1 MDRLLLGSGTE
12 LSEGTRKAYGDRVR
26 SLLRELEVGG
36 GDVEEVMLNAE
47 GYAERLE
54 VLRTK
59 SLSTRCNWLATLCS
73 LFKYG
78 ESALE
83 AAHGADRVKRA
94 REAWQESFGRLK
106 GAQEAEYRASGPRTA
121 EQRENYVRMD
131 EIRPRYE
138 AEMCREEKERHKSKM
153 DSQAHVLLSYMA
165 NMTPKRADLGA
176 LRVVRSEAAS
186 QEWEG
191 NYVLLLPPFSKMVIR
206 SHKTSKQHG
215 SLEEALPGAM
225 EEDVEASLRWH
236 PREYLL
242 TGRDGGPLSNHDYV
256 KLLQRTTQRYFEGRR
271 GGVNLLRHAY
281 VSECVDFNRTPYD
294 ALEQVAKQMGHSMK
308 MQSLVYKWTDS
319 NIPAGAASLPSVL
332 VRPPAMNG
340 GGGGDADD
348 QKARRWRCEEEG
360 CCCELSWE
368 EDAARQIHQTWHA
381 ALRGEAGDEDDGV
394 EEAVDDAP
402 GLPEGYKRHEG
413 NCGARHGDGKSCAR
427 PYVCEHAPDV
437 RGDGTKR
444 LVRFK
449 GVEETKFSCCP
460 VEGCGA
466 RSRTE
471 AAMRRHLEAHHAGEL
486 LCKCEDCGQAFR
498 TCGKLLEH
506 VRRTE
511 HFFEMAD
518 PRGYL
523 GDEVRVGSVLR
534 REGIKFCWQRDVWLT
549 PQPGGQHHDA
559 RVDFTLDTP
568 SGGVICLEVDGEAE
582 LRGRPSRP
590 NAHRRCKVQKELD
603 RMREVAA
610 VMGKSGTRP
619 VTFVRYNVDPF
630 TLNKI
635 TKLNPAKEKREARL
649 LEELKK
655 AEAYTRPLSVVYMFY
670 DVYYDEAERRMLPS
684 VMKREGYPDEMK
696 ANCVGVVFNAGV

>member
-1 MDRLLLGSGTE
+1 MLVSTAEAERYHARQQELPEAERHETLEASMHGLLLS
-12 LSEGTRKAYGDRVR
+12 LYVSE
-26 SLLRELEVGG
+26 
-36 GDVEEVMLNAE
+36 
-47 GYAERLE
+47 
-54 VLRTK
+54 
-59 SLSTRCNWLATLCS
+59 ST
-73 LFKYG
+73 G
-78 ESALE
+78 
-83 AAHGADRVKRA
+83 VKP
-94 REAWQESFGRLK
+94 GL
-106 GAQEAEYRASGPRTA
+106 
-121 EQRENYVRMD
+121 
-131 EIRPRYE
+131 
-138 AEMCREEKERHKSKM
+138 
-153 DSQAHVLLSYMA
+153 
-165 NMTPKRADLGA
+165 ADLGA
-176 LRVVRSEAAS
+176 LRVVRGEE
-186 QEWEG
+186 QTWRG
-191 NYVLLLPPFSKMVIR
+191 NYVLLRPAPEESRLCLRKHRMGYARGPVEVPLPSRLV
-206 SHKTSKQHG
+206 TD
-215 SLEEALPGAM
+215 L
-225 EEDVEASLRWH
+225 EASLRQH
-236 PREYLL
+236 VRRYVFVSPASN
-242 TGRDGGPLSNHDYV
+242 GPLDEQEYA
-256 KLLQRTTQRYFEGRR
+256 KLEQSALQRAAPDSGGGAEPMLPLGERR
-271 GGVNLLRHAY
+271 L
-281 VSECVDFNRTPYD
+281 
-294 ALEQVAKQMGHSMK
+294 
-308 MQSLVYKWTDS
+308 
-319 NIPAGAASLPSVL
+319 VL
-332 VRPPAMNG
+332 V
-340 GGGGDADD
+340 
-348 QKARRWRCEEEG
+348 WRCEEAG
-360 CCCELSWE
+360 CCCEL
-368 EDAARQIHQTWHA
+368 AAHELDMRAAHAQYHA
-381 ALRGEAGDEDDGV
+381 ALRGECGEDDDA
-394 EEAVDDAP
+394 EEAAP
-402 GLPEGYKRHEG
+402 GLPAGYLEGIKRPEG
-413 NCGARHGDGKSCAR
+413 CGTQHMDGKSCAR

-444 LVRFK
+444 LVPFK
-449 GVEETKFSCCP
+449 GEVETKFSCCP
-460 VEGCGA
+460 VEGCRA

-471 AAMRRHLEAHHAGEL
+471 AAMRRHLEVHHAGEL

-534 REGIKFCWQRDVWLT
+534 REGVKFCWQKDVWLT
-549 PQPGGQHHDA
+549 PQPGVAHDA

-568 SGGVICLEVDGEAE
+568 SGGVICLEVDD
-582 LRGRPSRP
+582 